1 MNAIAHQH
9 LDEIL
14 RAWHRWM
21 RSYTPSIGYAPKAA
35 GFGMY
40 RASRQY
46 DTDNGALD
54 DDADTQMSE
63 AVDREVSRMQDPHR
77 SAIHQ
82 CARNLYT
89 DRNVWVSA
97 RVVASGRDPAQVQTE
112 ARQML
117 WARLLAAGMVET
129 VREAAP
135 MEVSK

>member
-1 MNAIAHQH
+1 MNAIANQH

-14 RAWHRWM
+14 KDWHRWM
-21 RSYTPSIGYAPKAA
+21 RSQSVGLGYAPKAA

-46 DTDNGALD
+46 DTENGALD
-54 DDADTQMSE
+54 DDADASLSE
-63 AVDREVSRMQDPHR
+63 AVDAQVSAMPDPHR
-77 SAIHQ
+77 SAIHM

-97 RVVASGRDPAQVQTE
+97 RVIASGRDPAQVQQE

-117 WARLLAAGMVET
+117 WARLISAGLVERVYDV
-129 VREAAP
+129 VREGA
-135 MEVSK
+135 